1 MKNSMDNKKFTKVV
15 VISLIVILA
24 LLAVISV
31 GKREHMYSSRFA
43 TLSQDSD
50 EAGVAMMESTMGYAA
65 DSFAAPIVGSG
76 KMIAPYPT
84 PPTTAGQTA
93 AEADARVIKTADLEL
108 GVDGVAEKTN
118 QVAELANAK
127 GGFVESSTVVEDKA
141 GYKTG
146 YITVRVPVEKFDEA
160 VSAIKDLAVRVE
172 RESVNGRDVT
182 EQYTDLEARLRSA
195 QAQEEQ
201 YLTILEKAD
210 TVQDILA
217 VQQYLQNV
225 RYEIE
230 SLQGQINSLGNQT
243 DYSTI
248 SVTLNEEVRLQVP
261 AEKFDL
267 GRDIKTA
274 LQSVVL
280 LVQAGLTFVVYFVI
294 VGGAMIIP
302 LGLIV
307 LIAVLIIRRVV
318 RRL

>member
-160 VSAIKDLAVRVE
+160 VSAIKDLAVRV
-172 RESVNGRDVT
+172 NGRDVT